1 MPQDHQLGGKIMKT
15 TRLGKTGLEVSRICF
30 GCMSFGKQTDER
42 PWVLGLDEARP
53 LFKRAF
59 DAGINFFDTANVYA
73 QGTSEEITG
82 AMLKELAPRQEIV
95 LATKVFGRMR
105 PGPNGQGLSRAAI
118 MAEIDNS
125 LRRLGTDYVDLYQIH
140 RFDPFT
146 PVEETMQALND
157 VVRAGKARY
166 IGASSMWAW
175 QFSKLQH
182 AAEVNGWTKF
192 VSMQNQ
198 VSLTYREEEREML
211 PLCGDQGIAVLPWS
225 PLGGGKLTRPWGTE
239 TKRGT
244 TDRYNKSMYEKTGD
258 RDVVDAVEAVAKE
271 RNTSMAQLAMAWVL
285 QKPVVTSPIVGV
297 SKMNHLEDAIAAVDF
312 ELTTDDIEK
321 LEASYKPL
329 HVGGF

>member
-1 MPQDHQLGGKIMKT
+1 MKT

-42 PWVLGLDEARP
+42 PWVLGLEEARP
-53 LFKRAF
+53 LYKRAW

-82 AMLKELAPRQEIV
+82 VMLKELAPRQEIV

-118 MAEIDNS
+118 LTEIDNS

-211 PLCGDQGIAVLPWS
+211 PLCDDQGIAVLPWS
-225 PLGGGKLTRPWGTE
+225 PLAGGKLTRPWGTE
-239 TKRGT
+239 TKRAT
-244 TDRYNKSMYEKTGD
+244 TDRYNKSMYQKTGD
-258 RDVVDAVEAVAKE
+258 RDVVEAVEALAKA
-271 RNTSMAQLAMAWVL
+271 RKTSMAQVAMAWVL

-297 SKMNHLEDAIAAVDF
+297 SKMSHLEDAIAAVDF
-312 ELTTDDIEK
+312 ELTGDDVK
-321 LEASYKPL
+321 ALEAPYKSL
-329 HVGGF
+329 HVAGF